1 MAGPA
6 EIAPP
11 SPAGAPVG
19 RGPTP
24 GSDGRNLRA
33 MRQAAQEFEAVFLS
47 QMFGHVF
54 EGLKTDGVFGGGHA
68 EKVYRTLLVD
78 EYGKTMARA
87 GGIGIGDAV
96 LQQMLR
102 NQETRDRAG
111 QSHRPEQSQEAEL
124 P

>member
-1 MAGPA
+1 MAGPTQITPA
-6 EIAPP
+6 SVGSAPI
-11 SPAGAPVG
+11 GHG
-19 RGPTP
+19 MTP
-24 GSDGRNLRA
+24 GLSSKDPRA

-54 EGLKTDGVFGGGHA
+54 ESMKTDGAFGGGHG
-68 EKVYRTLLVD
+68 EKVFRTLLVD

-87 GGIGIGDAV
+87 GGIGIADAV

-102 NQETRDRAG
+102 NQEA
-111 QSHRPEQSQEAEL
+111 RPEAQE